1 MQICFGFVCVSLSS
15 SLAGFR
21 KTRSTDSNVTEKEA
35 NLKREKNVE
44 TVFFILFILVRKK
57 SFFNLTGKEKK

>member
-1 MQICFGFVCVSLSS
+1 MQICFGFMCVSLSS
-15 SLAGFR
+15 SLAGFGKEK

-57 SFFNLTGKEKK
+57 IFF